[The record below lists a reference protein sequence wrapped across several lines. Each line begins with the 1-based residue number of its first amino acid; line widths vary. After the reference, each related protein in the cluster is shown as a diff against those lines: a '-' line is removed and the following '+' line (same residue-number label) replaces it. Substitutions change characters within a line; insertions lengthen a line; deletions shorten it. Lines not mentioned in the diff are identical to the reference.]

1 MSRPKL
7 PRKSTN
13 IDMTAMCD
21 VAFLL
26 LSFFILATK
35 FKPAEAVEI
44 QTPTSVQKVKVPEKD
59 VVLVSISADGKVF
72 LSVSEEERRTALINE
87 LNTRR
92 TLGLSAADVEVATRA
107 PFFGTPLSQ
116 LKTSLSVPAD
126 KYTGATFPGIPAKD
140 STNNELI
147 DWMSA
152 VVAVYKGDKMNLLLK
167 GDMKSKYP
175 TFKNVIAAFKRNELL
190 KFQMITNPEGVPE
203 DSELFKTGQKTAQ

>member
-1 MSRPKL
+1 MARPKL

-44 QTPTSVQKVKVPEKD
+44 QTPTSVQKAKVPEKD
-59 VVLVSISADGKVF
+59 AVLVSISADGKLF
-72 LSVSEEERRTALINE
+72 LSVSEEDRRQALVTE

-92 TLGLSAADVEVATRA
+92 NLGLSAAEIQAAARA
-107 PFFGTPLSQ
+107 PFFGAPFSQ
-116 LKTSLSVPAD
+116 LKSSLAIPAD
-126 KYTGATFPGIPAKD
+126 KYNGTTLPGIPAKD
-140 STNNELI
+140 STSNELI

-152 VVAVYKGDKMNLLLK
+152 IVTVYKGEKMNLLLK

-203 DSELFKTGQKTAQ
+203 ESELYRVGQKTEQ